1 MNSIGDQ
8 CRIDLTKVAIG
19 AARKK
24 RQSPERKYP
33 PSFGWRRQ
41 LRQNIH
47 CNYSALVVSTR
58 DAATA
63 AAACAVPGVGFKAV
77 RSIRIAINTNDRKN
91 NDGRRLRIG
100 VDVLAA
106 ARAYLVRKSDDLAHC
121 SPLSAPA
128 RDLLGR
134 RFGAFWQLKD
144 LQG

>member
-8 CRIDLTKVAIG
+8 CRIDLTKIAIG

-24 RQSPERKYP
+24 RQSHERKHP

-41 LRQNIH
+41 LQQNVH
-47 CNYSALVVSTR
+47 CNYSALDVSTR
-58 DAATA
+58 DAATTA
-63 AAACAVPGVGFKAV
+63 ATCAVPGVGFKAV
-77 RSIRIAINTNDRKN
+77 RSIWIAINTNDWKN
-91 NDGRRLRIG
+91 NDGRRLGIR

-106 ARAYLVRKSDDLAHC
+106 ARAHLVRKSDDLAHC
-121 SPLSAPA
+121 SSPSAPA